1 LDHGIRLLEAR
12 NVLIEGCDV
21 TATGFGIMVQLGTE
35 IVMQTS
41 TFRGGRG
48 GEIIGSRNV
57 TAQDCLFVADTD
69 HGPEVVETVGLFVD
83 VLSSGCLPLADTD
96 GLVIQD
102 CRIEAVRRTSGTEEG
117 LAGVR
122 TDMPGR
128 ARFVNCDIMAR
139 SAFNDP
145 GGSPVIGVNCG
156 LGWTFRDLLIIGG
169 SITTSA
175 AYERETEVWDLFF
188 NDGHECGTTFLVTG
202 AAFSKW
208 KGPIA
213 PAAALRSYA
222 QQMPTVAAPDADG
235 ILAPHT
241 LTSSEQ
247 EIPPDNQPDVY
258 RLLSATAL
266 GSGGALS
273 GMNVFVIGTNWGGD
287 AITDLIVLGAD
298 GVVRRGQKPFR
309 TVSKIIL
316 PGDPSI
322 EGAQVQVGTTNR
334 LGLYHPIYEPRNVTR
349 LGLRD
354 CDGDEP
360 GLDDHVYATSAIDP
374 DSVDVT
380 YATVGLTA
388 AQLEGGNCIE
398 LSVDGVY

>member
-1 LDHGIRLLEAR
+1 VSCDITAR
-12 NVLIEGCDV
+12 
-21 TATGFGIMVQLGTE
+21 
-35 IVMQTS
+35 S
-41 TFRGGRG
+41 TF
-48 GEIIGSRNV
+48 
-57 TAQDCLFVADTD
+57 
-69 HGPEVVETVGLFVD
+69 
-83 VLSSGCLPLADTD
+83 D
-96 GLVIQD
+96 GV
-102 CRIEAVRRTSGTEEG
+102 
-117 LAGVR
+117 
-122 TDMPGR
+122 
-128 ARFVNCDIMAR
+128 
-139 SAFNDP
+139 

-156 LGWTFRDLLIIGG
+156 LGDTYRDLVIIGG

-188 NDGHECGTTFLVTG
+188 NDGQECGTTFLVTG
-202 AAFSKW
+202 TAFSKW

-213 PAAALRSYA
+213 PAAALRSFA
-222 QQMPTVAAPDADG
+222 QQMPNVAAPDDDG

-247 EIPPDNQPDVY
+247 EVVPDAQPDAY

-266 GSGGALS
+266 ASGGALS